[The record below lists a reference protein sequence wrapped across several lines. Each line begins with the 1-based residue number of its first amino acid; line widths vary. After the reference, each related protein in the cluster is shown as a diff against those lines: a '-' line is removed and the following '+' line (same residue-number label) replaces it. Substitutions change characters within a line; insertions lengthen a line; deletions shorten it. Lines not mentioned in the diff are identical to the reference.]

1 MQIGREVFER
11 IPLFMRTET
20 GWQRGDSRKLRA
32 PDDLPRLLLA
42 LLGVWAFGWHLAWQ
56 MRRLDLEDPT
66 SCMVIFRANRDAG
79 LALALFLAAAAF
91 L

>member
-1 MQIGREVFER
+1 LV
-11 IPLFMRTET
+11 
-20 GWQRGDSRKLRA
+20 A
-32 PDDLPRLLLA
+32 LA
-42 LLGVWAFGWHLAWQ
+42 GVWGFGWHLAWQ

>member
-1 MQIGREVFER
+1 MV
-11 IPLFMRTET
+11 
-20 GWQRGDSRKLRA
+20 
-32 PDDLPRLLLA
+32 LA
-42 LLGVWAFGWHLAWQ
+42 SAAIVSTPATGVWPPLVALAGVWGFGWHLAWQ

-79 LALALFLAAAAF
+79 LALGLFLAAAAF